1 MQLYEVL
8 KQISANTM
16 KEMTPTDILFG
27 VVENT
32 TPLKIRVNQKLILPA
47 EFLVLSDAV
56 RDHTKSAIIDG
67 EMKEVT
73 FLNALKVGEQVLLFK
88 MSGGQVFYVRER
100 VNA

>member
-56 RDHTKSAIIDG
+56 RDHKKSVIIEG
-67 EMKEVT
+67 VMKEVT